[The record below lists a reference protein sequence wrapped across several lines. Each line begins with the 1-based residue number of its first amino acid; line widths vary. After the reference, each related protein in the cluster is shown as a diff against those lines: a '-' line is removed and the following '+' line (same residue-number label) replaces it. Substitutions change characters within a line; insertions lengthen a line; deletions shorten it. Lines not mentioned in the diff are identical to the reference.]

1 MMFGPSATARSAVT
15 QPSVVSLQ
23 FSEVRH
29 VLRRHF
35 DPRDHVADLSM
46 TVFSWNK
53 TPPDILCLYGARA
66 LRSFGDGFAIII
78 LPVYLS
84 AIGFSP
90 QLIGIVASASLLGTA
105 ALTLIVGF
113 IAPRFELRSLFL
125 AGAGLIA
132 LTGLIFPATETLA
145 PVLLVAFIGSINPS
159 GGDLGMLVPLE
170 HALLTKEMADRDR
183 TGAFARYSLIGSL
196 TGAVG
201 SLAAALPEILASN
214 GWSKLTAIKLMFYG
228 YAALGVLAAFL
239 YRHLPRDH
247 TRAANV
253 PEAALGPSRN
263 IVYRLA
269 ALFSLDAFAGGFVV
283 QSLLAL
289 WLFQRFNLSLEAAS
303 LYFFCSSLLGAIS
316 FPVAAWLARRIGLIN
331 TMVFTHIPSSLCLI
345 AAAFSSGLT
354 VVLSLLLVR
363 SALSQMDVPTRSS
376 YVMAVVTPAERT
388 AAASVTAVPRSLA
401 SSISPAIA
409 GFMLA
414 GPFSGLPLVVC
425 GCLKIGYDLAL
436 LRMFRHTKPPEEIR

>member
-1 MMFGPSATARSAVT
+1 MLPDQDSARYS
-15 QPSVVSLQ
+15 
-23 FSEVRH
+23 
-29 VLRRHF
+29 
-35 DPRDHVADLSM
+35 
-46 TVFSWNK
+46 
-53 TPPDILCLYGARA
+53 CLYAARA
-66 LRSFGDGFAIII
+66 LRGFGDGFAIII

-90 QLIGIVASASLLGTA
+90 ELIGIVASASLLGTA
-105 ALTLIVGF
+105 ALTLITGF

-132 LTGLIFPATETLA
+132 FTGLLFPAAETIA

-170 HALLTKEMADRDR
+170 HALLTKETADRDR
-183 TGAFARYSLIGSL
+183 TAVFARYSLIGSL
-196 TGAVG
+196 TAAVG
-201 SLAAALPEILASN
+201 SLAAALPEILASS
-214 GWSKLTAIKLMFYG
+214 GWPKLGAIKFYK
-228 YAALGVLAAFL
+228 
-239 YRHLPRDH
+239 
-247 TRAANV
+247 
-253 PEAALGPSRN
+253 
-263 IVYRLA
+263 LA

-289 WLFQRFNLSLEAAS
+289 WLFQRFDLSLEAAS
-303 LYFFCSSLLGAIS
+303 VYFFCSNLLGAFS

-345 AAAFSSGLT
+345 AAAFSSSLT
-354 VVLSLLLVR
+354 TVLSLLLVR
-363 SALSQMDVPTRSS
+363 SAVSQMDVPTRSS

-436 LRMFRHTKPPEEIR
+436 LRMFQHTKPPEEIR

>member
-1 MMFGPSATARSAVT
+1 MSSGSIPAPTSA
-15 QPSVVSLQ
+15 
-23 FSEVRH
+23 
-29 VLRRHF
+29 
-35 DPRDHVADLSM
+35 M
-46 TVFSWNK
+46 K
-53 TPPDILCLYGARA
+53 TPLDILCLYGARA
-66 LRSFGDGFAIII
+66 LRGFGDGFAILI
-78 LPVYLS
+78 LPVYLT

-90 QLIGIVASASLLGTA
+90 REIGFVASASLLGTA

-113 IAPRFELRSLFL
+113 IAPRFELRNLFL

-132 LTGLIFPATETLA
+132 LTGLTFPWAEALA

-170 HALLTKEMADRDR
+170 HALLTKETADRDR
-183 TGAFARYSLIGSL
+183 TGVFARYSLIGAL
-196 TGAVG
+196 TAAVG
-201 SLAAALPEILASN
+201 ALAAALPELLASH
-214 GWSKLTAIKLMFYG
+214 GWPKLGAIKLMFYL
-228 YAALGVLAAFL
+228 YAALGLLAALL
-239 YRHLPRDH
+239 YTRLPRDH
-247 TRAANV
+247 THAENR
-253 PEAALGPSRN
+253 PKSALGPSRN
-263 IVYRLA
+263 IVYQLA

-289 WLFQRFNLSLEAAS
+289 WLFQKFDLSLEAAS
-303 LYFFCSSLLGAIS
+303 LFFFCSSLLGAMS
-316 FPVAAWLARRIGLIN
+316 FPVAAWLSRRIGLVN

-345 AAAFSSGLT
+345 AAAFSSDLT

-414 GPFSGLPLVVC
+414 GPFSALPLVVC
-425 GCLKIGYDLAL
+425 GGLKIAYDLAL
-436 LRMFRHTKPPEEIR
+436 LRMFRHTKPPEEV